1 VLHNLKFALSG
12 DAEVPTEKYFVI
24 DVASG
29 ALTPSASGPH
39 IVHVMSAI
47 ERDEAW
53 WSADAA
59 TVYFID
65 RDRYWRRTRLLAL
78 DAATGLVRVV
88 VDETA
93 ATFIDLNL
101 SVTALSNVRVLEDS
115 GEVLWL
121 SQRDGWAHLYLYDL
135 HTGALK
141 GQVTRGD
148 WVVRDIVRVDP
159 AARRVYFLAAGIDP
173 AMNPYDRVLCGVGLD
188 GGGFAVLTPQPH
200 DHAVAIPQHRSP
212 RDHIRPDFEIGSGM
226 SPSCR
231 YFVHTHSTLEC
242 LPVSELRR
250 IDGSLVAELNRA
262 VLAPALSAAFRFPA
276 RFEALAADG
285 VTKLYGAVWRP
296 TDFDPRRKYPVIDY
310 IYPGP
315 QRGITPQV
323 LLTDNLPELGRAML
337 PQAFAELGFIVV
349 NLDGR
354 GLPLRSK
361 AFHDASYRR
370 LDDPGCLEDHM
381 AVLRQLADAHR
392 EIDLSRVGIM
402 GHSGG
407 GYASVRAMLQY
418 PEFFHVGVATSGN
431 HDQMGYSFAWCEK
444 YQGEFVRNADGTT
457 SYSAAAN
464 PPLAHRLKG
473 KLLLAYGDMDD
484 NVHPA
489 LTIQLIDAL
498 IKADRDFDVLVL
510 PGDDHTT
517 VWSNPWFLRRA
528 MAFLVTHLGVSG

>member
-1 VLHNLKFALSG
+1 
-12 DAEVPTEKYFVI
+12 
-24 DVASG
+24 
-29 ALTPSASGPH
+29 
-39 IVHVMSAI
+39 
-47 ERDEAW
+47 
-53 WSADAA
+53 
-59 TVYFID
+59 
-65 RDRYWRRTRLLAL
+65 
-78 DAATGLVRVV
+78 
-88 VDETA
+88 
-93 ATFIDLNL
+93 
-101 SVTALSNVRVLEDS
+101 
-115 GEVLWL
+115 
-121 SQRDGWAHLYLYDL
+121 
-135 HTGALK
+135 
-141 GQVTRGD
+141 
-148 WVVRDIVRVDP
+148 
-159 AARRVYFLAAGIDP
+159 
-173 AMNPYDRVLCGVGLD
+173 
-188 GGGFAVLTPQPH
+188 
-200 DHAVAIPQHRSP
+200 
-212 RDHIRPDFEIGSGM
+212 
-226 SPSCR
+226 
-231 YFVHTHSTLEC
+231 
-242 LPVSELRR
+242 
-250 IDGSLVAELNRA
+250 
-262 VLAPALSAAFRFPA
+262 
-276 RFEALAADG
+276 
-285 VTKLYGAVWRP
+285 
-296 TDFDPRRKYPVIDY
+296 
-310 IYPGP
+310 
-315 QRGITPQV
+315 
-323 LLTDNLPELGRAML
+323 ML

-392 EIDLSRVGIM
+392 EIDLSRVGVM

-444 YQGEFVRNADGTT
+444 YQGEFVRNADGTS

-464 PPLAHRLKG
+464 PPLAHRLQG

-528 MAFLVTHLGVSG
+528 MAFLVTNLRA